1 MPDVGHGHAIHP
13 DSLRDLESSV
23 DRSPAEALV
32 PRLRQVVAAAND
44 LLSADGVG
52 VLLLDEKNLI
62 RTVAA
67 TDLAAEALEQ
77 VQEHLTVGQGI
88 DAVRWR
94 RTVAITDLAT
104 DLEYRPLWERLADDG
119 VHAVLSAPIWVDGDV
134 VGNLNALRTAPHA
147 WTAAQVAGS
156 EAFAGVIG
164 RLLELSA
171 ASARHLPHAVDH
183 SASTHSSRIPLND
196 RMGEE

>member
-1 MPDVGHGHAIHP
+1 M
-13 DSLRDLESSV
+13 
-23 DRSPAEALV
+23 

-67 TDLAAEALEQ
+67 TDLATDALEQ
-77 VQEHLTVGQGI
+77 VQEHLAVGPGI

-94 RTVAITDLAT
+94 RTVSIPDLSTAP
-104 DLEYRPLWERLADDG
+104 DYQPLWERLVGHG

-134 VGNLNALRTAPHA
+134 VGNLNAMRTTPHA
-147 WTAAQVAGS
+147 WTEAQVAGS

-171 ASARHLPHAVDH
+171 GSARHLPHPVGHAG
-183 SASTHSSRIPLND
+183 STHPVRIPFNNE
-196 RMGEE
+196 MGEE